1 MSTVTKASVSVA
13 EAKPRRLVRM
23 PSFRVLLLMPALVY
37 LVVMTQAPFILTLWY
52 SFHTWILTSPE
63 LRQKWIGLDNYRY
76 TITQDPIFR
85 DAVVNTLVLT
95 IGIVGISLVLGLGLA
110 LLLNRTFPLRGLSR
124 SLLIAPIFVMPTVSA
139 VVWKNLL
146 MNPIFGLFSWIM
158 TSVGLSRVDL
168 LAQYPKQSI
177 MAIAIWEWTPFMML
191 ILLAGLQGIPDELRE
206 AARLDGATPLGEF
219 RYVVLPLLGLY
230 VELSIMLGTIYV
242 LQIFGEIY
250 VATQGGP
257 GTATTTLPFYV
268 FQTIS
273 QANDVGT
280 SSAQGVV
287 AVVVASIIAAILLR
301 LLAKSVTKG
310 VQA

>member
-1 MSTVTKASVSVA
+1 M
-13 EAKPRRLVRM
+13 
-23 PSFRVLLLMPALVY
+23 
-37 LVVMTQAPFILTLWY
+37 
-52 SFHTWILTSPE
+52 
-63 LRQKWIGLDNYRY
+63 
-76 TITQDPIFR
+76 
-85 DAVVNTLVLT
+85 
-95 IGIVGISLVLGLGLA
+95 
-110 LLLNRTFPLRGLSR
+110 
-124 SLLIAPIFVMPTVSA
+124 
-139 VVWKNLL
+139 
-146 MNPIFGLFSWIM
+146 
-158 TSVGLSRVDL
+158 
-168 LAQYPKQSI
+168 
-177 MAIAIWEWTPFMML
+177 
-191 ILLAGLQGIPDELRE
+191 
-206 AARLDGATPLGEF
+206 GEF

>member
-1 MSTVTKASVSVA
+1 MSTATKASISVA
-13 EAKPRRLVRM
+13 GMKSNRLVRL
-23 PSFRVLLLMPALVY
+23 PSFRILLLMPALLY
-37 LVVMTQAPFILTLWY
+37 LVVMTQAPFVLTLWY

-63 LRQKWIGLDNYRY
+63 LGQKLVGFDNYRY
-76 TITQDPIFR
+76 TLTQDPIFR
-85 DAVVNTLVLT
+85 DAVFNTVFLT
-95 IGIVGISLVLGLGLA
+95 VGIVGISLVLGMGLA

-124 SLLIAPIFVMPTVSA
+124 SLLIAPIFVMPTVTA

-146 MNPIFGLFSWIM
+146 MNPVFGLFAWIT
-158 TSVGLSRVDL
+158 TSLGFARIDF
-168 LAQYPKQSI
+168 LAHYPRQSI
-177 MAIAIWEWTPFMML
+177 MAISIWEWTPFMML
-191 ILLAGLQGIPDELRE
+191 ILLAGLQGVPDELRE
-206 AARLDGATPLGEF
+206 AARLDGATAFGEF

-230 VELSIMLGTIYV
+230 IELSIMLGTIYV

-280 SSAQGVV
+280 SSAQGVL
-287 AVVVASIIAAILLR
+287 AVVLASIIAAVLLR
-301 LLAKSVTKG
+301 LLARSVTKG
-310 VQA
+310 VSI